1 MPITWSKS
9 TETYN
14 NADNSFHPIVMF
26 GNSEVGDWGYCT
38 VDNVFVQMPDFAFG
52 KFMPYDLKQ
61 YGVTADA
68 NYADIGGIDIITN
81 TGELQ
86 IAMRAPGSTVIIS
99 PAFYQEQ
106 SLSALPNGGMRVVS
120 YDTVPLV
127 NGCFEASVT
136 IKNYPN
142 VGVPVVGSP
151 SAVGYNLKL
160 KKWGR

>member
-1 MPITWSKS
+1 MTLWSKS
-9 TETYN
+9 TEIYN
-14 NADNSFHPIVMF
+14 NPDNSFHPIVMF
-26 GNSEVGDWGYCT
+26 GNSEVGWWGYYT
-38 VDNVFVQMPDFAFG
+38 DDNIFTQMPDFAFG
-52 KFMPYDLKQ
+52 KFMLYDLTQ

-68 NYADIGGIDIITN
+68 KWVDIGGLDLITN

-86 IAMRAPGSTVIIS
+86 IAFRAPGSNDVVSS

-106 SLSALPNGGMRVVS
+106 SLSALPGGGMRVVS

-136 IKNYPN
+136 IKSYPA
-142 VGVPVVGSP
+142 GSIP
-151 SAVGYNLKL
+151 SIGGASAVGYNLKL